1 MSPSTGDLR
10 AWERWCLA
18 AGGLGFVPVAPGTF
32 GSLGPALV
40 LALVGPKAPGLA
52 LTLAGLFFVLGSA
65 VTLAFSARAV
75 RPDGRGDPGWVVSD
89 EVAGQA
95 LASLPPLLMP
105 LGVLPGPTEGAALLA
120 WHGAAFGLFRLFD
133 ITKPGVVGHLERR
146 PRAVGVLADDLGAG
160 ALAAAL
166 LALTA
171 LLLP

>member
-1 MSPSTGDLR
+1 MC
-10 AWERWCLA
+10 WCFYLA
-18 AGGLGFVPVAPGTF
+18 L
-32 GSLGPALV
+32 LGPGHPALALV
-40 LALVGPKAPGLA
+40 LAGL
-52 LTLAGLFFVLGSA
+52 LFVIGSA
-65 VTLAFSARAV
+65 VTLAYSARAV

-105 LGVLPGPTEGAALLA
+105 LGLLPGPTSGAALLA

-133 ITKPGVVGHLERR
+133 ITKPGIVGHLERR
-146 PRAVGVLADDLGAG
+146 PGAVGVLADDLGAG

-171 LLLP
+171 SLLP